1 MDIQKVLIKV
11 NISIYFLV
19 KDNELLMKYNDIFY
33 KVSNSI
39 KKDLIG
45 NQLSNFHDDGMSK
58 EDSHFI
64 YLSVILTDSAF
75 KIGKNYY
82 LKCF

>member
-45 NQLSNFHDDGMSK
+45 NQYIKFS
-58 EDSHFI
+58 
-64 YLSVILTDSAF
+64 
-75 KIGKNYY
+75 
-82 LKCF
+82 